1 LEVVEETLAE
11 KREVGIYGEP
21 GEAEAGEAVQ
31 ESMHLRER
39 FKEEMGMRGGWL
51 ESEWLP
57 DKRACAR

>member
-39 FKEEMGMRGGWL
+39 FKKEMG
-51 ESEWLP
+51 
-57 DKRACAR
+57 